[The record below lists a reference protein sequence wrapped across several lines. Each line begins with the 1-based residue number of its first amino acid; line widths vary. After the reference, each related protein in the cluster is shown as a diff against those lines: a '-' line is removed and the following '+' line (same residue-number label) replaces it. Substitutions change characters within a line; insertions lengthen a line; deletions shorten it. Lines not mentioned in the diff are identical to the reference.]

1 MIVFTGDINLTD
13 WYFNLGFGIGSKITQ
28 GINPFEFVNRQEQ
41 DIWIGNFEGVSSINT
56 KNKTKYEQNVF
67 RILPEALAQLNH
79 FNFYGLANNHVMQHG
94 ATAYIDTIDNLK
106 SLGVS
111 VFGTKECK
119 TLTFTYN
126 HQISI
131 SLTGV
136 SFRVDEFSENP
147 LYYHYPDLCDLQ
159 TEIASL
165 PANTFKI
172 LYVHWGNEY
181 INYPSVY
188 QRHLA
193 HSIIDMGYDLIIGMH
208 PHILQ
213 GYEVYKNKRIY
224 YSLGNFVFDMAGE
237 DCRYGAYVELD
248 FVNNTP
254 IFSEKYVYID
264 KIGFP
269 HDTDSPPLNYKFEN
283 LNKHIETIENTEQ
296 YHSKIKHGY
305 KKYKICNYY
314 NIFKNLFLHPFNGI
328 DIIYAAIKRIINNFF
343 H

>member
-1 MIVFTGDINLTD
+1 MNIAICDDNETD
-13 WYFNLGFGIGSKITQ
+13 KPSFSYSVLGREIK
-28 GINPFEFVNRQEQ
+28 V
-41 DIWIGNFEGVSSINT
+41 
-56 KNKTKYEQNVF
+56 
-67 RILPEALAQLNH
+67 
-79 FNFYGLANNHVMQHG
+79 
-94 ATAYIDTIDNLK
+94 
-106 SLGVS
+106 LGVD
-111 VFGTKECK
+111 
-119 TLTFTYN
+119 
-126 HQISI
+126 
-131 SLTGV
+131 
-136 SFRVDEFSENP
+136 SF
-147 LYYHYPDLCDLQ
+147 
-159 TEIASL
+159 
-165 PANTFKI
+165 
-172 LYVHWGNEY
+172 
-181 INYPSVY
+181 
-188 QRHLA
+188 
-193 HSIIDMGYDLIIGMH
+193 LI
-208 PHILQ
+208 
-213 GYEVYKNKRIY
+213 
-224 YSLGNFVFDMAGE
+224 FDMAGK